1 MNAPLSDVSV
11 LITGASQGVGRG
23 MALAAAAAGAAVTVT
38 ARRIE
43 AAEKVAAEIRA
54 RGHKGFAV
62 TCDVT
67 NRASIEKAVA
77 DTVAHFGK
85 LTALIHNAVSAKSSI
100 PVPIEKIEDDYWD
113 EQIAVALRGTY
124 YCAQAA
130 LPQLQAHKGT
140 LILLTSG
147 GGIEGSITL
156 PTYGATKAGQRG
168 FVKSL
173 AREWGPLGIRVNA
186 VSPVAMTPAMEN
198 FFKLQP
204 AQEARINGRAALG
217 RLGDCETDIG
227 RATAFLL
234 GPDSAYVTGQTLV
247 LTGGSFMM

>member
-1 MNAPLSDVSV
+1 MSLQDVSV
-11 LITGASQGVGRG
+11 LVTGAGQGVGRG
-23 MALAAAAAGAAVTVT
+23 IALAAAAAGAAVTVT

-43 AAEKVAAEIRA
+43 AAQKVADEITA

-62 TCDVT
+62 VCDVA
-67 NRASIEKAVA
+67 NRASVEQAVA
-77 DTVAHFGK
+77 SSVAHFGK
-85 LTALIHNAVSAKSSI
+85 LTALVHNAVSAKSSV
-100 PVPIEKIEDDYWD
+100 PVPIEKIDDAYWD

-156 PTYGATKAGQRG
+156 PVYGATKAAQRG

-186 VSPVAMTPAMEN
+186 VSPVAMTPAMET

-217 RLGDCETDIG
+217 RLGDPESDIG

-234 GPDSAYVTGQTLV
+234 GSDSAYVTGQTLV
-247 LTGGSFMM
+247 LTGGSFML

>member
-1 MNAPLSDVSV
+1 MALSNVSV
-11 LITGASQGVGRG
+11 LVTGAAQGVGRG
-23 MALAAAAAGAAVTVT
+23 IALAAAAAGAAVTVT

-43 AAEKVAAEIRA
+43 AAQKVADEITA

-67 NRASIEKAVA
+67 SRTSVEQAIAA
-77 DTVAHFGK
+77 TVAHFGT
-85 LTALIHNAVSAKSSI
+85 LTALIHNAVSPQSSV
-100 PVPIEKIEDDYWD
+100 PVPIEKIDAAHWD

-130 LPQLQAHKGT
+130 LPHLQAAKGSFV
-140 LILLTSG
+140 LLTSN
-147 GGIEGSITL
+147 GGIEGSVTL
-156 PTYGATKAGQRG
+156 PVYGTTKAAQRG

-173 AREWGPLGIRVNA
+173 AREWGPLGVRVNA
-186 VSPVAMTPAMEN
+186 VSPVAMTAAMEN

-204 AQEARINGRAALG
+204 DKAALINGRAALG
-217 RLGDCETDIG
+217 RLGDPETDIG

-234 GPDSAYVTGQTLV
+234 GPDSAFVSGQTLM
-247 LTGGSFMM
+247 LTGGAFML